1 MIVAP
6 ESRKQREPLLSV
18 RGLCVEAAHPGAPSG
33 ERVGA
38 PSSER
43 ATLLDNVSFE
53 IARGESFA
61 LLGESGSGK
70 SLTALSI
77 LRLLPEG
84 LRIAAGAVRL
94 RGLDLLRQPATALRD
109 VRGGSVGMIFQE
121 PMTSL
126 NPVLSTERQLIE
138 TLALHRGLRGARAR
152 RSALRLL
159 DEVGIADAER
169 VIASYPHE
177 LSGGMKQRVMIAI
190 ALAGEPQLLIA
201 DEPTTA
207 LDVTIQAQVLD
218 LLKRLQADRDMA
230 MLFISHDLSVVSNVA
245 ERLAV
250 MCEGRV
256 LEQASVADFFA
267 HARHD
272 YSRGLRRM
280 LPGVDKRGRSLVDGA
295 PLSAASVAAARG
307 GDALIEVADL
317 AVHFPIKKGVF
328 KRTVAHVKAVD
339 GVSFTLR
346 RARTLAL
353 VGESGSG
360 KTTIAKAL
368 LGLVHATAGDVRLGN
383 GLAAGGASA
392 MDSGASAPD
401 AWAWLR
407 RKAQIVFQDPFS
419 SLNPKMQVEQL
430 IGEGLSARHAVA
442 GGALR
447 ERVAAL
453 LEQVGLAPEH
463 MRRYPHQ
470 FSGGQRQRICIARAL
485 AVEPQLIIWDEPTS
499 ALDVSVQARILDLF
513 QNLQAELGLSY
524 LFITHDISVV
534 AYMAHEIAVMHRG
547 RIVERG
553 EAVALLERPARDYTQ
568 ELLAAV
574 PALPALPATGAAP

>member
-1 MIVAP
+1 MAP
-6 ESRKQREPLLSV
+6 ETPETPGAPGAREQNEPLLSV
-18 RGLCVEAAHPGAPSG
+18 RGLCVDAAHSGA
-33 ERVGA
+33 
-38 PSSER
+38 R
-43 ATLLDNVSFE
+43 ALLLDDVSFDV
-53 IARGESFA
+53 ARGESFA

-84 LRIAAGAVRL
+84 LRVVAGAVRL
-94 RGLDLLRQPATALRD
+94 RGLDLLRQPASALRA
-109 VRGGSVGMIFQE
+109 VRGAGVGMIFQE

-126 NPVLSTERQLIE
+126 NPVLSAERQLTE
-138 TLALHRGLRGARAR
+138 TLALHRGQRGARAR

-159 DEVGIADAER
+159 DEVGIADAAR

-177 LSGGMKQRVMIAI
+177 LSGGMKQRVMIAM

-245 ERLAV
+245 ERVAV
-250 MCEGRV
+250 MRDGRV
-256 LEQASVADFFA
+256 LEQASVAGFFER
-267 HARHD
+267 ARHD
-272 YSRGLRRM
+272 YSRALRLM
-280 LPGVDKRGRSLVDGA
+280 LPAVDKRGRSLVDGA
-295 PLSAASVAAARG
+295 PLAAATRG
-307 GDALIEVADL
+307 GDALVDVADL

-339 GVSFTLR
+339 GASFTLR
-346 RARTLAL
+346 RGRTLAL

-368 LGLVHATAGDVRLGN
+368 LGLVRATAGDVRLGD
-383 GLAAGGASA
+383 GLAAGGFA
-392 MDSGASAPD
+392 GD
-401 AWAWLR
+401 AWTWLR

-430 IGEGLSARHAVA
+430 VAEGLAARHAA
-442 GGALR
+442 QRGALR

-453 LEQVGLAPEH
+453 LEQVGLSPDH

-485 AVEPQLIIWDEPTS
+485 AVEPELIIWDEPTS

-553 EAVALLERPARDYTQ
+553 EAVSLLERPARDYTR

-574 PALPALPATGAAP
+574 PALPAPAAGAAS